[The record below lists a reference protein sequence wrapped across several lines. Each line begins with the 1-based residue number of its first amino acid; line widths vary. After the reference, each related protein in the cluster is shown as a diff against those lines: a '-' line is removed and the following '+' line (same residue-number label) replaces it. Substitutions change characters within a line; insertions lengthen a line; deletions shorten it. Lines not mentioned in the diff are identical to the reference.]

1 MNGVYRHVPLPVE
14 VPPVPF
20 DARVLE
26 ILCCPS
32 CRENLRESPDQAGL
46 ECVGCHR
53 IYPIIDGIP
62 NLLVEDVTPPR

>member
-1 MNGVYRHVPLPVE
+1 MT
-14 VPPVPF
+14 F

-32 CRENLRESPDQAGL
+32 CRGALEERPDRSGL

-53 IYPIIDGIP
+53 VYPIVDGIP
-62 NLLVEDVTPPR
+62 NLIVEDAKASR

>member
-1 MNGVYRHVPLPVE
+1 VLE
-14 VPPVPF
+14 VPPVPI

-32 CRENLRESPDQAGL
+32 CREALEDRPDGSGL

-53 IYPIIDGIP
+53 VYPIIDGIP
-62 NLLVEDVTPPR
+62 NLIVEEPKPTR